1 MCLHMK
7 AFHNKCLVRKWRW
20 NKRREYDLQKF
31 TFGRCEYA
39 IIATY
44 QNQIV
49 SICICLLVLCI
60 AWLLVRFLMSLICL
74 QGEEVRLG
82 IYLRKENAR
91 PCSVHSFTCTRF
103 CICIILVFLCTP
115 ISDGKCPAC
124 CALLN
129 FCKACETINICT
141 PMWEWKWK
149 TVIPLKLKSH
159 IYVPGFPPLSLTT
172 IIPLQQLDLASSS
185 HTMNI
190 FHRLSCS
197 VRWNRRA
204 PVLFIGEFKLKSW
217 LCNLQNCAKTNE
229 TDLWMYLMETH
240 RVHYNTEGVLQGKPW
255 ETAVR

>member
-1 MCLHMK
+1 MISRNLHLADVHLLHILCFVRCLAVDAVSHELNLLTRRGSE
-7 AFHNKCLVRKWRW
+7 AGNISEEGKCPPM
-20 NKRREYDLQKF
+20 F
-31 TFGRCEYA
+31 SA
-39 IIATY
+39 
-44 QNQIV
+44 
-49 SICICLLVLCI
+49 S
-60 AWLLVRFLMSLICL
+60 
-74 QGEEVRLG
+74 
-82 IYLRKENAR
+82 
-91 PCSVHSFTCTRF
+91 SFTCTRF

-240 RVHYNTEGVLQGKPW
+240 RVRYNTEGVLQGKPW